1 IYYQGGREGNSMS
14 QNYKALQGFRDILPE
29 EQPYW
34 YFVEKTA
41 TEVAQLYGYR
51 RIETPILEETGVF
64 HRTVGE
70 GTDIVEREM
79 YSFDDRPDKEGQ
91 RTNITLRPEGTA
103 GTVRAYLE
111 HGLFKLPQPAK
122 LFYMGPFFR
131 REKPQAGRYRVHHQ
145 FGRESCACN
154 HSAIETSDMS

>member
-1 IYYQGGREGNSMS
+1 MS

-64 HRTVGE
+64 QRTVGE

-79 YSFDDRPDKEGQ
+79 YSFDDRADKEGH
-91 RTNITLRPEGTA
+91 RTNITLKTG
-103 GTVRAYLE
+103 GD
-111 HGLFKLPQPAK
+111 GWN
-122 LFYMGPFFR
+122 
-131 REKPQAGRYRVHHQ
+131 
-145 FGRESCACN
+145 CACLPGEW
-154 HSAIETSDMS
+154 SF

>member
-1 IYYQGGREGNSMS
+1 MNNSVTER
-14 QNYKALQGFRDILPE
+14 YKTLQGFRDILPD

-70 GTDIVEREM
+70 GTDIVEHRSEEHT
-79 YSFDDRPDKEGQ
+79 SELQSPCNLVCRLLLEKKKRSSPPVTEGYQ
-91 RTNITLRPEGTA
+91 RAT
-103 GTVRAYLE
+103 Y
-111 HGLFKLPQPAK
+111 PQPLMPLSNPRPRPGSKSRA
-122 LFYMGPFFR
+122 
-131 REKPQAGRYRVHHQ
+131 
-145 FGRESCACN
+145 
-154 HSAIETSDMS
+154 

>member
-1 IYYQGGREGNSMS
+1 MS

-51 RIETPILEETGVF
+51 RIETPILEETRVF
-64 HRTVGE
+64 QRTVGE

-79 YSFDDRPDKEGQ
+79 YSFDDRADKEGH

-111 HGLFKLPQPAK
+111 NGLFKLPQPVKPVTLA
-122 LFYMGPFFR
+122 LFFAER
-131 REKPQAGRYRVHHQ
+131 SLRLA
-145 FGRESCACN
+145 
-154 HSAIETSDMS
+154 AIVNTTSLDAR